1 MSAVFHQH
9 ARAAAAPG
17 HSARA
22 SSRVAPRVRPLP
34 VGLSP
39 SVAGSRSSPTVCGF
53 RFRGGGGRSA
63 SPRRSIFLVLF
74 CLGASLRAPLLP
86 RCPLL
91 LRRRRLL
98 GTLRVALALWG
109 CALRLGSA
117 VNGRFG
123 SPRPA
128 ACGSVRGSYGAGVR
142 GWRYAPAAK
151 GLTAPPSPPGHF
163 AQAPLTLT
171 APSSPLPRVGSLRSP
186 PLARLRLGLRP
197 RPNAHPPPII
207 IRKRKRRLTPPSLH
221 LSVSFPRYLQ
231 QPCSYRKR
239 GYYINYAHN
248 NI

>member
-1 MSAVFHQH
+1 MINSGLCTFIPTSSSFLQSLFSHNINYFLRKLLPPCRPFRGGRRCPPRPSLRSGRYDLAAVFHLL
-9 ARAAAAPG
+9 ARAAAAGVRSDRP
-17 HSARA
+17 

-39 SVAGSRSSPTVCGF
+39 SVAGSRSSPTVCGV
-53 RFRGGGGRSA
+53 RLRGGGGRSA
-63 SPRRSIFLVLF
+63 SPRRSIFRVLG

-98 GTLRVALALWG
+98 GTRRVALALWV

-117 VNGRFG
+117 VNGRLG

-151 GLTAPPSPPGHF
+151 GLT
-163 AQAPLTLT
+163 L
-171 APSSPLPRVGSLRSP
+171 RCLRSRRGFGSACTP
-186 PLARLRLGLRP
+186 FGFCLDELR
-197 RPNAHPPPII
+197 
-207 IRKRKRRLTPPSLH
+207 
-221 LSVSFPRYLQ
+221 
-231 QPCSYRKR
+231 SYGRT
-239 GYYINYAHN
+239 
-248 NI
+248 